1 MKSCYLPIIKMN
13 NILETILKLI
23 LGVICSFFVFFGF
36 IFCFDSPDTF
46 TNIALLVGY
55 LAILWGI
62 YRIPKIRNYHPIHD

>member
-55 LAILWGI
+55 LAIFVGNLS
-62 YRIPKIRNYHPIHD
+62 YHKKNNQ

>member
-13 NILETILKLI
+13 NILENILKLI

-62 YRIPKIRNYHPIHD
+62 YRIIKKIINK

>member
-1 MKSCYLPIIKMN
+1 MN

-46 TNIALLVGY
+46 TNIKGV
-55 LAILWGI
+55 
-62 YRIPKIRNYHPIHD
+62 KRNVDKTIKP